1 MTIAEAPEV
10 STYLAG
16 HAGPG
21 LARRVGRRDQVEAV
35 GLLLGIL
42 GVLLVVVVTLGAT
55 PGLS

>member
-1 MTIAEAPEV
+1 MTTAEAPEV

-16 HAGPG
+16 RARPAA
-21 LARRVGRRDQVEAV
+21 ARRGARRDEFEVV

-42 GVLLVVVVTLGAT
+42 GILLVVVTLGAT

>member
-1 MTIAEAPEV
+1 MTTAEAPEA
-10 STYLAG
+10 SSYLTGRVAT
-16 HAGPG
+16 AS
-21 LARRVGRRDQVEAV
+21 ARHGGRRDQVEAV